1 MTHGV
6 TLFPDV
12 IAIGT
17 IGNTVQISSINYS
30 TNTITL
36 ATPMTWANGAPI
48 WLYKNSSGQQV
59 LYGTAPDLGAHPVV
73 R

>member
-1 MTHGV
+1 
-6 TLFPDV
+6 
-12 IAIGT
+12 
-17 IGNTVQISSINYS
+17 
-30 TNTITL
+30 
-36 ATPMTWANGAPI
+36 MTWSDGAPI